1 MATTA
6 DSIHLCRLGTLVVS
20 TAPLHPLVTT
30 AGITQ
35 LHMLPLVATVDT
47 TLHLLTVDTALRLL
61 PLVATVDTTLYL
73 LPLVAMHHTTL
84 WLLPLVACSV
94 FTCSKVCIK

>member
-6 DSIHLCRLGTLVVS
+6 DCTHLCRLGTLVVS

-47 TLHLLTVDTALRLL
+47 TL
-61 PLVATVDTTLYL
+61 YL
-73 LPLVAMHHTTL
+73 LPLVAMHHYTL

-94 FTCSKVCIK
+94 FTCSKVHIE